1 MARHL
6 RTWVCVLALV
16 LCAAAQGRSLGSES
30 STTTAVRPERPWI
43 VVPTMRVEDLAARL
57 GEEGLVVI
65 DVTCRERR
73 KRLSGQIPGAVWRD
87 CTRVEEWAP
96 EFRKDQLLVVYCA

>member
-1 MARHL
+1 MTRYAGWGL
-6 RTWVCVLALV
+6 WILALT
-16 LCAAAQGRSLGSES
+16 LGGLAHGWAEDFRSSE
-30 STTTAVRPERPWI
+30 AVGEERPWI
-43 VVPTMRVEDLAARL
+43 VVPTMQVEDLAARL

-73 KRLSGQIPGAVWRD
+73 GRLSGQIPGAVWRD

-96 EFRKDQLLVVYCA
+96 EFRKDQFLVVYCA

>member
-1 MARHL
+1 MARYAGWGL
-6 RTWVCVLALV
+6 GILALV
-16 LCAAAQGRSLGSES
+16 LGVVAHGSAAESRSSG
-30 STTTAVRPERPWI
+30 VMGGDRPWI
-43 VVPTMRVEDLAARL
+43 VVPTMRVEDLAERL

-73 KRLSGQIPGAVWRD
+73 SRLSGQIPGAVWRD